1 MEMTLFQNPEIAK
14 TVLQRFLSINDQMNN
29 SIRAVQSKSL
39 PEELKT
45 FKRGV
50 GHVMYELFERII
62 MPICRQHPS
71 LRPPE
76 MED

>member
-50 GHVMYELFERII
+50 GHV
-62 MPICRQHPS
+62 ICNRRGECLPGAHDSPCQA
-71 LRPPE
+71 LRNSA
-76 MED
+76 